1 MKEQEQYAAYLPQIR
16 QRWLAEQASW
26 TDRRQRAWHTARR
39 IAALLRAD
47 FGAEQ
52 VIAFG
57 SLTDSGPF
65 DERSDIDLAVS
76 GIAAADFFTAYA
88 QAMLL
93 SPEFKLDL
101 LDLAD
106 YPPQLRADIVA
117 RGMEL

>member
-1 MKEQEQYAAYLPQIR
+1 LAAVISNGD
-16 QRWLAEQASW
+16 E
-26 TDRRQRAWHTARR
+26 RAWQTARQ
-39 IAALLRAD
+39 IAALLRTKY
-47 FGAEQ
+47 GAEQ

-76 GIAAADFFTAYA
+76 GVATADFFTAYA

-101 LDLAD
+101 LDLTD
-106 YPPQLRADIVA
+106 CPPQVRADIMA
-117 RGMEL
+117 RGVAL

>member
-1 MKEQEQYAAYLPQIR
+1 MKKQEQYAAYLPQIK

-26 TDRRQRAWHTARR
+26 TERRQRAWQTARQ
-39 IAALLRAD
+39 IAALLRTKY
-47 FGAEQ
+47 GAQQ

-101 LDLAD
+101 LELAD
-106 YPPQLRADIVA
+106 CPPSVRAGIVA
-117 RGMEL
+117 RGVEL